1 MIWPLM
7 IKIKCWCFCW
17 KDAQNAKKIK
27 KNATCAKYAKFAK
40 PNLPKQSYHTIPK
53 KQNMPNQSKP
63 NLANQ
68 TYQAKSTRWPTN
80 MDFFL
85 LISRICDHRI
95 CIVRWKRL
103 HVLRR
108 GFVIFKIIDWIKAV
122 NAWVR
127 GVPFMSSLR
136 LELWSPSSSSVAFQD
151 ETKRDSRGSWSFSA
165 APTALY
171 LHS

>member
-1 MIWPLM
+1 MLLL
-7 IKIKCWCFCW
+7 KKCTKCE
-17 KDAQNAKKIK
+17 KDKKTQLVQNMQ
-27 KNATCAKYAKFAK
+27 
-40 PNLPKQSYHTIPK
+40 NLQNRTYQSNLTIPYLK
-53 KQNMPNQSKP
+53 SKTCQTKPNQSKP

-127 GVPFMSSLR
+127 GAFYVIFQIGVVVTLIVLCCLSRRNKKRQQGFVIIFSC
-136 LELWSPSSSSVAFQD
+136 PSSSL
-151 ETKRDSRGSWSFSA
+151 
-165 APTALY
+165 PT
-171 LHS
+171 

>member
-17 KDAQNAKKIK
+17 KNAQNAKKIK

-53 KQNMPNQSKP
+53 KQNMPNKSKP

-85 LISRICDHRI
+85 LISRICDHWI

-127 GVPFMSSLR
+127 GAFYVIFQIGVVVTLIVLCCLSRRNKKRQQGFVIIFSC
-136 LELWSPSSSSVAFQD
+136 PSSSL
-151 ETKRDSRGSWSFSA
+151 
-165 APTALY
+165 PT
-171 LHS
+171 

>member
-1 MIWPLM
+1 MLLL
-7 IKIKCWCFCW
+7 KKCTECE
-17 KDAQNAKKIK
+17 KEKLVQNMQ
-27 KNATCAKYAKFAK
+27 
-40 PNLPKQSYHTIPK
+40 NLQNRTYQSNLTIPYLK
-53 KQNMPNQSKP
+53 SKTCQTKPNQSKP

-85 LISRICDHRI
+85 LISRICDHWI

-122 NAWVR
+122 NAWVLGAFYVIFQI
-127 GVPFMSSLR
+127 GVVVTLIVLCCLSRRNKKRQQGFVIIFSCPNSSL
-136 LELWSPSSSSVAFQD
+136 
-151 ETKRDSRGSWSFSA
+151 T
-165 APTALY
+165 T
-171 LHS
+171 